1 MFLEMSTV
9 AQRQYANL
17 AQAARQHDLRRSMAD
32 LPGGFVTKAIKG
44 HDYW

>member
-1 MFLEMSTV
+1 MVLEMSTV

-17 AQAARQHDLRRSMAD
+17 AQAARQHDL
-32 LPGGFVTKAIKG
+32 PGGFVTKAIKG